1 MCGCGTDH
9 YGKGLFAE
17 EVSRPFFAY
26 VISTVVERS
35 LDKLGMTKWA
45 LGMTLLG
52 MTLLGMTLLRSG

>member
-1 MCGCGTDH
+1 MDYGTGVCGGGADH
-9 YGKGLFAE
+9 YGKGLLTQ

-45 LGMTLLG
+45 LGMTLLRTG
-52 MTLLGMTLLRSG
+52 